1 MEVFWLDIHKI
12 EKKVIWTW
20 GWVFSQSKGLN
31 TGVSLNGLTNVKL
44 LKFGMTI
51 QKIKFLMMFIV
62 HQCANFEPEFVYL
75 HCMRK

>member
-20 GWVFSQSKGLN
+20 GRVFSQSKGLN
-31 TGVSLNGLTNVKL
+31 TGVSSNGPTNVEL

-51 QKIKFLMMFIV
+51 QINKVLDD
-62 HQCANFEPEFVYL
+62 VYYL
-75 HCMRK
+75 PMC